1 MNNKSRVIIFL
12 IVSALTVS
20 GCGVNFINQAKEI
33 KINSENSEY
42 NILPSSPITK
52 PDGTKFRVS
61 YVDEDPYPITAEMF
75 YYVVESLKE
84 DGWITYDKLPFNPE
98 NCDAMEII
106 KWLSER
112 DVGPYMEFAADASY
126 YLKSGEDY
134 FDDYVATRLKE
145 HVLVKKDVDL
155 IFASGT
161 RSSMLCKKL
170 ELPVPLMMYACVN
183 PVGSGLVKSEANS
196 GNEMLWAHI
205 GKTDY
210 EKQLSY
216 YYNIFEF
223 KNVGIVFYDET
234 VAPMNAYR
242 KVAAN
247 KGFRLSEAEIPP
259 LEDQDIEFYYNDI
272 KNAIKKLVEE
282 ENIDAFILTTNLIR
296 DEKRTREFFDL
307 LYENK
312 VPTLVQYGA
321 GFVENGALLLVQ
333 PLDYKGVAPFCSY
346 VMGAI
351 FNGAKPV
358 ELPQEF
364 VSSPYLVINLD
375 TANKIGYK
383 PTFDMLLSSEKIYT
397 KTKETDQVKNN
408 E

>member
-1 MNNKSRVIIFL
+1 MSYAVRLITILLIFAL
-12 IVSALTVS
+12 IFS
-20 GCGVNFINQAKEI
+20 GCGISDVKEATKI
-33 KINSENSEY
+33 KIDAEDSRY
-42 NILPSSPITK
+42 NIFPSSPITK
-52 PDGTKFRVS
+52 PDGSKFRVS
-61 YVDEDPYPITAEMF
+61 YIDEDPYPITAEMF

-84 DGWITYDKLPFNPE
+84 DGWITYDKLPFIPE

-112 DVGPYMEFAADASY
+112 DTGPYMEFAADASY
-126 YLKSGEDY
+126 YLKIGEDY
-134 FDDYVATRLKE
+134 VEDYVGDRLKE
-145 HVLVKKDVDL
+145 HVLVKKEVDI

-170 ELPVPLMMYACVN
+170 DLPVPLMMYACVD
-183 PVGSGLVKSEANS
+183 PIGSGLVKSENDS
-196 GNEMLWAHI
+196 GGEMLWAHI

-216 YYNIFEF
+216 YYNLFEF
-223 KNVGIVFYDET
+223 KNVGVVFYDET
-234 VAPMNAYR
+234 VAPMSAYR
-242 KVAAN
+242 KTAAE
-247 KGFRLSEAEIPP
+247 KGFKISEAVIPP
-259 LEDQDIEFYYNDI
+259 FEAQYIEDYYDEI
-272 KNAIKKLVEE
+272 KKSIKKLVEE
-282 ENIDAFILTTNLIR
+282 DNIDAFILTTNLIR
-296 DEKRTREFFDL
+296 DEKRTGEFLNL
-307 LYENK
+307 LYEKK
-312 VPTLVQYGA
+312 VPILVQYGS

-351 FNGAKPV
+351 FNGALPRD
-358 ELPQEF
+358 LPQEF

-397 KTKETDQVKNN
+397 KNRDSGQGVNN